1 MFVWRLG
8 IQTVIDVLQL
18 FGITEIAVRSL
29 SADNPIVGIIGEV
42 DRTDGND
49 SLVFG
54 IHTIGIAGIAVANAM
69 TIVTADTDAQTWYGV
84 VV

>member
-8 IQTVIDVLQL
+8 IQAVIDVLQL
-18 FGITEIAVRSL
+18 FGVTEITVRSL
-29 SADNPIVGIIGEV
+29 SADNPVVGIIGEV
-42 DRTDGND
+42 DRTDSNN

-54 IHTIGIAGIAVANAM
+54 IHTIGIARIAVANAM